1 MVRVSI
7 YVGSNSMPLR
17 LAAIRRKRISKE
29 WALWATRIR
38 PAAKLRK
45 ACSASASPGASA
57 TISLVMPVSSVILG
71 VMGLP
76 GLTKVSNSST
86 TSPFRTITAPISVR
100 YSTPGSRPVVSV
112 SNTQNSPSS
121 GWSFTP

>member
-1 MVRVSI
+1 M
-7 YVGSNSMPLR
+7 
-17 LAAIRRKRISKE
+17 SKE
-29 WALWATRIR
+29 WALWATRMR
-38 PAAKLRK
+38 PSTNLRK
-45 ACSASASPGASA
+45 ASSASASPGALA

-86 TSPFRTITAPISVR
+86 TSPSRTMTAPISVK

-112 SNTQNSPSS
+112 SKTQNSPFS
-121 GWSFTP
+121 GSSFTP